1 MKNFLLFFLAISLI
15 SLSARCQEFR
25 KIYKANFIEYADG
38 KWTTEKTSYPDGLII
53 TFNGR
58 EVSINNT
65 AEYKFYTYGD
75 PERKTFDDSYTAAW
89 DAVDKDGRNC
99 YFMMR
104 MFNNS
109 RPMIITI
116 AYLKEKYGFEYITE

>member
-1 MKNFLLFFLAISLI
+1 MKKMLLLLFVLI
-15 SLSARCQEFR
+15 NSVAYSQEFR
-25 KIYKANFIEYADG
+25 KIYKANFIEYANG
-38 KWTTEKTSYPDGLII
+38 KWTTEKSSYPDGLVM

-58 EVSINNT
+58 EVSINNSG
-65 AEYKFYTYGD
+65 EYKFYTYGD

-104 MFNNS
+104 MFNDS

-116 AYLKEKYGFEYITE
+116 AYLKAGYGFEYITE

>member
-1 MKNFLLFFLAISLI
+1 MKKFLLFLLAINLI
-15 SLSARCQEFR
+15 SLSAKCQEFR
-25 KIYKANFIEYADG
+25 KIYKANFIEYSNG
-38 KWTTEKTSYPDGLII
+38 VWTTEKSSYPDGLVI

-75 PERKTFDDSYTAAW
+75 VEKRTFDDSYTAGW

-99 YFMMR
+99 YLMMR
-104 MFNNS
+104 MFNDS
-109 RPMIITI
+109 RAMIVTI
-116 AYLKEKYGFEYITE
+116 AYLKERYGFEYITE